1 MRIGRRHYGVAAAAL
16 LATGALVV
24 GCGGSDDSSTTTA
37 LSQSEFVAKATAI
50 CRPANEQIEAAA
62 HKILGSGGR
71 PTPQEFEQFATSAVI
86 PQTQAV
92 IDKFKGLTPPS
103 DQAQTYDAL
112 IEELQST
119 NDQLKANPERLLA
132 HGNPFAKSNQLA
144 TQAGLDVC
152 AAD

>member
-1 MRIGRRHYGVAAAAL
+1 MRWGVSVTAL
-16 LATGALVV
+16 LATGALAA

-37 LSQSEFVAKATAI
+37 LSQSEFVAGATAI
-50 CRPANEQIEAAA
+50 CKPANEQIEAAA
-62 HKILGSGGR
+62 DKILGSGSR
-71 PTPQEFEQFATSAVI
+71 PTPQEFEQFVTSAVI

-92 IDKFKGLTPPS
+92 IDEFKGLTPPS
-103 DQAQTYDAL
+103 DQAQIYDAL

-119 NDQLKANPERLLA
+119 NDQLKADPERPLA
-132 HGNPFAKSNQLA
+132 QGNPFAKSNQLA

>member
-1 MRIGRRHYGVAAAAL
+1 MRIGRRHYGVAVTAL
-16 LATGALVV
+16 LATGALAA

-50 CRPANEQIEAAA
+50 CKPANEQIEAAA
-62 HKILGSGGR
+62 RKDLGSGGR
-71 PTPQEFEQFATSAVI
+71 PTPQDFEQFATSAVI

-92 IDKFKGLTPPS
+92 IEKFKSLTPPS
-103 DQAQTYDAL
+103 DQAQAYDAL
-112 IEELQST
+112 IEELQSV
-119 NDQLKANPERLLA
+119 NDQLKTNPVRLMA
-132 HGNPFAKSNQLA
+132 QGNPFAKSNQLA